1 MRFRRRVDRTD
12 SEMLEKPPQGL
23 FIVGTDTGVGKTFVG
38 CQLLQ
43 WLRAE
48 GYRPGVYKP
57 AESGFD
63 DQKPEGSDAW
73 RLWEA
78 AGRPLHWKDVCPQ
91 RFSAPLA
98 PDQSACLEGRT
109 LDSQLLRDGLSVWES
124 YSPWV
129 LVEGAGGILS
139 PVSEEELV
147 LDLARDFGYPLVLVV
162 DDSIGAINR
171 ALQAVDVIRRYR
183 GGLELVGLVLNQ
195 TSSAE
200 DISRQTN
207 GVEIQKRT
215 GLPILARLRF
225 GDDDVSFD
233 RSALNGHLPQP
244 G

>member
-1 MRFRRRVDRTD
+1 
-12 SEMLEKPPQGL
+12 MLEKPPLGL

-38 CQLLQ
+38 CQLLE
-43 WLRAE
+43 WLRSE

-63 DQKPEGSDAW
+63 DQNPEGSDAW

-78 AGRPLHWKDVCPQ
+78 AGRPLSWKEVCPQ

-98 PDQSACLEGRT
+98 PDQAAIKEGRV
-109 LDSQLLRDGLSVWES
+109 LNPRQLRDGLSAWES

-139 PVSEEELV
+139 PVSDEELV
-147 LDLARDFGYPLVLVV
+147 LDLARDLGYPLVLVV

-183 GGLELVGLVLNQ
+183 GGMELVGLVLNQ
-195 TSSAE
+195 TSAAE
-200 DISRQTN
+200 DISRATN
-207 GVEIQKRT
+207 GLQIQKRT
-215 GLPILARLRF
+215 GLPILANPRF
-225 GDDDVSFD
+225 GDQEVSFD
-233 RSALNGHLPQP
+233 GSVLKGFLPEAK
-244 G
+244 